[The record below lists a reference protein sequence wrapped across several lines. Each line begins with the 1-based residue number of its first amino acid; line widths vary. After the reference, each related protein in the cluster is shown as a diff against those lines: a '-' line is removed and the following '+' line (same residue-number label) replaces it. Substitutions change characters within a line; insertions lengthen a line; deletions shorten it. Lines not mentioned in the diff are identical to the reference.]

1 MRPIAAA
8 LCAMLALLWVP
19 AAAATTIINT
29 GSYDSGFGYV
39 FGSTGLAPGK
49 YRFTLDFT
57 SPAAVDFGYV
67 EKTTVT
73 NIFCND
79 PDLGVFYCGGNDV
92 PTLYD
97 FTPNGAGHY
106 QTIVT
111 VGRPRTI
118 PVHSHPEHPKA
129 GRLLDRRVQR
139 RRERQPQH
147 IARLRRVDNPVVP
160 QPRGGVIG
168 IAFVLI
174 FLADRG
180 LEGFGLLRASISR
193 HRGGPLPAR
202 WPPVRRPSR

>member
-19 AAAATTIINT
+19 AAAATAIINT

-118 PVHSHPEHPKA
+118 PVHDGFTDRYEEFETCCSYNFDFEADKRGSYTLSVGNVPEPSIWALMVLGLGAA
-129 GRLLDRRVQR
+129 GHAMR
-139 RRERQPQH
+139 RRR
-147 IARLRRVDNPVVP
+147 AADGLAP
-160 QPRGGVIG
+160 QPALG
-168 IAFVLI
+168 
-174 FLADRG
+174 
-180 LEGFGLLRASISR
+180 
-193 HRGGPLPAR
+193 
-202 WPPVRRPSR
+202 